1 MAAPVPLSLSL
12 RLSCNLLGL
21 LAVALFTPAAMS
33 ADDEPPPFSP
43 PGSFA
48 ALGHFS
54 HQDGATLFRAI
65 CQGCHMADAKGA
77 VGAGF
82 YPALAGN
89 QKLASASYP
98 ALVVLKG
105 RHGMPSFGD
114 YLTDAQVVEV
124 VNYVRSHFGNDYKDA
139 LTQPDVARLR

>member
-1 MAAPVPLSLSL
+1 MATLAPRPPIL
-12 RLSCNLLGL
+12 RLCRNLPGM
-21 LAVALFTPAAMS
+21 LAFALFAPAAMS

-43 PGSFA
+43 PGSFTD
-48 ALGHFS
+48 LGHFS

-77 VGAGF
+77 VGAGY

-89 QKLASASYP
+89 QKLASAAYP

-105 RHGMPSFGD
+105 RHGMPAFGD

-124 VNYVRSHFGNDYKDA
+124 VNYVRSHFGNEYKDA
-139 LTQPDVARLR
+139 LTQSEVAKLR

>member
-1 MAAPVPLSLSL
+1 M
-12 RLSCNLLGL
+12 RLCCL
-21 LAVALFTPAAMS
+21 LAAVVLSPSIAAG
-33 ADDEPPPFSP
+33 ADDPPPFSA
-43 PGSFA
+43 PGTFTDF
-48 ALGHFS
+48 GHFA

-77 VGAGF
+77 VGAGY

-89 QKLASASYP
+89 QKLASATYP

-105 RHGMPSFGD
+105 RHGMPPFGD

-139 LTQPDVARLR
+139 LTQSDVAKLR

>member
-1 MAAPVPLSLSL
+1 MATQPPITL
-12 RLSCNLLGL
+12 RRLRRTIAV
-21 LAVALFTPAAMS
+21 LALALFTPAAI

-43 PGSFA
+43 PGSFTD
-48 ALGHFS
+48 LGHFA

-89 QKLASASYP
+89 PKLASANYP
-98 ALVVLKG
+98 ASVVLKG
-105 RHGMPSFGD
+105 RHGMPPFGD
-114 YLTDAQVVEV
+114 YLTDAQVAEV
-124 VNYVRSHFGNDYKDA
+124 VGYVRTHFGNHYPDA
-139 LTQPDVARLR
+139 LSPADVATLRK

>member
-1 MAAPVPLSLSL
+1 MATPLSAAVRLCCLMAALALSSM
-12 RLSCNLLGL
+12 
-21 LAVALFTPAAMS
+21 AVRA
-33 ADDEPPPFSP
+33 DEPPPFSP
-43 PGSFA
+43 PGSFTDM
-48 ALGHFS
+48 GHFA

-77 VGAGF
+77 VGAGY

-89 QKLASASYP
+89 QKLASATYP

-105 RHGMPSFGD
+105 RHGMPPFGD

-124 VNYVRSHFGNDYKDA
+124 VNYVRSHFGNQYPDA
-139 LTQPDVARLR
+139 LTQAEVAKLR

>member
-1 MAAPVPLSLSL
+1 MATKARTTAGLCRKLIGVIALVLFAPAVMAA
-12 RLSCNLLGL
+12 
-21 LAVALFTPAAMS
+21 
-33 ADDEPPPFSP
+33 DEPPPFSP
-43 PGSFA
+43 PGSFTD
-48 ALGHFS
+48 LGHFS

-77 VGAGF
+77 VGAGY

-89 QKLASASYP
+89 QKLASATYP

-105 RHGMPSFGD
+105 RHGMPAFGD

-124 VNYVRSHFGNDYKDA
+124 VNYVRSHFGNQYPDA
-139 LTQPDVARLR
+139 LTQAEVAKLR

>member
-1 MAAPVPLSLSL
+1 MPISPRLL
-12 RLSCNLLGL
+12 RRL
-21 LAVALFTPAAMS
+21 LAGLAMLTAVCVSAA

-43 PGSFA
+43 PGSFTDF
-48 ALGHFS
+48 GHFA

-89 QKLASASYP
+89 AKLASASYP

-105 RHGMPSFGD
+105 RHGMPAFAA
-114 YLTDAQVVEV
+114 YLSDAQVAEV
-124 VNYVRSHFGNDYKDA
+124 VNYVRSHFGNEYKDA

>member
-1 MAAPVPLSLSL
+1 MASLLRSTPQSL
-12 RLSCNLLGL
+12 RRWIGM
-21 LAVALFTPAAMS
+21 LALALFAPAAI

-43 PGSFA
+43 PGSFTD
-48 ALGHFS
+48 LGHFS

-77 VGAGF
+77 VGAGY

-89 QKLASASYP
+89 PKLASANYP

-105 RHGMPSFGD
+105 RHGMPPFGD
-114 YLTDAQVVEV
+114 YLSDAQVAEV
-124 VNYVRSHFGNDYKDA
+124 VGYVRTHFGNDYRDA
-139 LTQPDVARLR
+139 LSPADVATLRK

>member
-1 MAAPVPLSLSL
+1 MAKLHNSLLPLCRKLIGALALFAPAVMAA
-12 RLSCNLLGL
+12 
-21 LAVALFTPAAMS
+21 
-33 ADDEPPPFSP
+33 DEPPPFSP
-43 PGSFA
+43 PGSFTD
-48 ALGHFS
+48 LGHFS

-77 VGAGF
+77 VGAGY

-89 QKLASASYP
+89 QKLASATYP

-105 RHGMPSFGD
+105 RHGMPPFGD

-124 VNYVRSHFGNDYKDA
+124 VNYVRSHFGNQYSDA
-139 LTQPDVARLR
+139 LTQADVARLR

>member
-1 MAAPVPLSLSL
+1 MATPALLSPPL
-12 RLSCNLLGL
+12 RLCCNLLGL
-21 LAVALFTPAAMS
+21 LALALSAPAAMS

-43 PGSFA
+43 PGSFTD
-48 ALGHFS
+48 LGHFS

-77 VGAGF
+77 VGAGY

-89 QKLASASYP
+89 QKLASAAYP

-105 RHGMPSFGD
+105 RHGMPAFGD

-124 VNYVRSHFGNDYKDA
+124 VNYVRSHFSNDYNDE
-139 LTQPDVARLR
+139 LTPPDVARLR

>member
-1 MAAPVPLSLSL
+1 MAAL
-12 RLSCNLLGL
+12 RSSILRRSRTLAALAALTMVAPGL
-21 LAVALFTPAAMS
+21 VS

-48 ALGHFS
+48 DLGHFS
-54 HQDGATLFRAI
+54 HQEGATLYRAI
-65 CQGCHMADAKGA
+65 CQGCHMADAKGV

-89 QKLASASYP
+89 TKLASASYP

-105 RHGMPSFGD
+105 RHGMPPFGD
-114 YLTDAQVVEV
+114 YLTDAQVAAV
-124 VNYVRSHFGNDYKDA
+124 VTYVRTHFGNNYADGLSPA
-139 LTQPDVARLR
+139 DVAILLK